1 MDATV
6 FLDTLYLLE
15 SISCSSSIVV
25 FFTLMKIHSI
35 ALRYPLESTSRNFSN
50 LDFTLARMDTIITTS
65 TDVVNNVSYSSI
77 YRFVNL
83 FVLMKMDIKAPVLQA
98 ILLCFKFIYAYKYVP
113 SIIYRFL
120 SSILTVCT
128 LGVFLN
134 CPTWKRDYYIFI
146 INHFF
151 Q

>member
-15 SISCSSSIVV
+15 SISCSSSIVA
-25 FFTLMKIHSI
+25 FFTLMKIHRI

-83 FVLMKMDIKAPVLQA
+83 FVLMGMDIKAPVLQP
-98 ILLCFKFIYAYKYVP
+98 ILLCFKFSSVYWYVP
-113 SIIYRFL
+113 YPIYRFL
-120 SSILTVCT
+120 SSILTICT
-128 LGVFLN
+128 PDVFLKSH
-134 CPTWKRDYYIFI
+134 CPEAGLL
-146 INHFF
+146 
-151 Q
+151 